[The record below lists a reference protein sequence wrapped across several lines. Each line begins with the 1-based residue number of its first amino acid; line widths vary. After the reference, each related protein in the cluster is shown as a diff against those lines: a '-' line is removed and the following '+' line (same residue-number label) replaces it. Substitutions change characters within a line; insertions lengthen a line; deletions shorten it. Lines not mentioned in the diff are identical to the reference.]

1 MNTIQRE
8 LQSDPQ
14 GEAEAARIASGQPR
28 QDATD
33 ATEAETPP
41 ENLKRL
47 KGESPAQPE
56 TEEAVERATAALGD
70 DEG

>member
-1 MNTIQRE
+1 MTNIQRE

-14 GEAEAARIASGQPR
+14 GEAETARIASGQPR
-28 QDATD
+28 QDATE

-47 KGESPAQPE
+47 KGESPARPE
-56 TEEAVERATAALGD
+56 TDEAVDRATASLGD